1 MQNTTS
7 RGSVLGFSLALR
19 AATASTLIISASA
32 ATVVVPNASETNE
45 GNSNDIA
52 PLYRDSVTAVMV
64 IASSQLGSMPIGSSI
79 NAIGWRLDGSVN
91 NDQPNNVRNFADY
104 EIHLGQ
110 AAVTPG
116 TMQSAVADN
125 YASGTRTQV
134 RDGAL
139 QVARRTI
146 DAASSGVAPFDFEIS
161 FDTPYVYTGG
171 DLVIEYSHTGSNR
184 NFVAFDG
191 LTIPGPAEINQWV
204 ALSFGAANV
213 SQDNSVGVPQL
224 NYTPPSTPIPEPA
237 ALTFAGIGMLLMQ
250 QRRRHKRW
258 RPRIPR
264 SHSG

>member
-1 MQNTTS
+1 MS
-7 RGSVLGFSLALR
+7 RGHTPGFSITLR
-19 AATASTLIISASA
+19 AAAAASILITSAQA

-52 PLYRDSVTAVMV
+52 PLYLNSVTAVMV
-64 IASSQLGSMPIGSSI
+64 IASSELGSMPVGSSI
-79 NAIGWRLDGSVN
+79 NAIGWRLDGSVTT
-91 NDQPNNVRNFADY
+91 DQPSTQRNFSDY
-104 EIHLGQ
+104 EVYLGE

-116 TMQSAVADN
+116 TMQGNVAAN
-125 YASGTRTQV
+125 YANGSRTQV
-134 RDGAL
+134 RDGGL
-139 QVARRTI
+139 QVPAGSI
-146 DAASSGVAPFDFEIS
+146 DAGGGAGSAPFDFEIA

-171 DLVIEYSHTGSNR
+171 DLVIEYSHTGSN
-184 NFVAFDG
+184 NAFVVFDG

-224 NYTPPSTPIPEPA
+224 SYTPPTTPIPEPA
-237 ALTFAGIGMLLMQ
+237 ALTFAGVGMLLMQ
-250 QRRRHKRW
+250 QRRRQKHW